1 MEKEGG
7 CQHVIPILQSSSQ
20 DSQKERRPPQ
30 GPLRGP
36 TFHIRPSTREHL
48 HSLRSPALLRI
59 FCRESRIS
67 PASHPP
73 FCISSTSASSFAV
86 ICDIA
91 TERARRCVE
100 ESKQRA

>member
-20 DSQKERRPPQ
+20 GFQRERRPPQ

-36 TFHIRPSTREHL
+36 TFHIRPSAREHL

-73 FCISSTSASSFAV
+73 FCISSTFASCSHM
-86 ICDIA
+86 
-91 TERARRCVE
+91 
-100 ESKQRA
+100 